1 MKKNVKKIARP
12 DSITTTG
19 PTTSSTTPPID
30 TINCPVRHVL
40 DRIGDKWSTLIIILL
55 GEKDILRF
63 NQLSH
68 AIGDI
73 SQKMLTVTLRSLEA
87 DGLVS
92 RTIYPEI
99 PPRVEYQLTPLGK
112 SLLPL
117 IKEMVKWADQN
128 FETIKKNRKK
138 NEAKPWRPAQTKPG
152 LPPQSKTGLPP
163 QTKPVLPAQTK
174 PVLPA
179 PTKPALPAQ
188 RSHQPTRTRTTA

>member
-138 NEAKPWRPAQTKPG
+138 NEAKPGRPAQTKPG

-163 QTKPVLPAQTK
+163 QTK

>member
-1 MKKNVKKIARP
+1 MKK
-12 DSITTTG
+12 ITHS
-19 PTTSSTTPPID
+19 TSVYTPPID
-30 TINCPVRHVL
+30 TVNCPVRQVL
-40 DRIGDKWSTLIIILL
+40 DRVGDKWSTLVIILL
-55 GEKDILRF
+55 GEKDVLRF

-117 IKEMVKWADQN
+117 IKEMVRWADQN

-138 NEAKPWRPAQTKPG
+138 HEAKPG
-152 LPPQSKTGLPP
+152 LLS
-163 QTKPVLPAQTK
+163 
-174 PVLPA
+174 
-179 PTKPALPAQ
+179 Q
-188 RSHQPTRTRTTA
+188 RSHQLTRTSTTA